1 MYIKKMSSSNEKKI
15 CDGLMGISILIA
27 IIGSILIMVYYMQ
40 CKKYQDAKCTLGT
53 DKLTC
58 SVNAKKASGKLYGA
72 GIIMI
77 GLAILM
83 NIGCFLKMA
92 VMPRMNA
99 KNSM

>member
-1 MYIKKMSSSNEKKI
+1 MSSSNEKKI

-27 IIGSILIMVYYMQ
+27 IIGAILIMVYYMQ
-40 CKKYQDAKCTLGT
+40 CKKYQDAKFSIPVGGT
-53 DKLTC
+53 VC
-58 SVNAKKASGKLYGA
+58 STNVKKASGRLYGA

-83 NIGCFLKMA
+83 NIGCFLKTA

-99 KNSM
+99 KN

>member
-1 MYIKKMSSSNEKKI
+1 MSSSNEKKI

-27 IIGSILIMVYYMQ
+27 IIGAILIMVYYMQ
-40 CKKYQDAKCTLGT
+40 CKKYQDAKFIVDSKGG
-53 DKLTC
+53 C
-58 SVNAKKASGKLYGA
+58 STTVKKASGRLYAA

-83 NIGCFLKMA
+83 NIGCFLKTA

-99 KNSM
+99 RN